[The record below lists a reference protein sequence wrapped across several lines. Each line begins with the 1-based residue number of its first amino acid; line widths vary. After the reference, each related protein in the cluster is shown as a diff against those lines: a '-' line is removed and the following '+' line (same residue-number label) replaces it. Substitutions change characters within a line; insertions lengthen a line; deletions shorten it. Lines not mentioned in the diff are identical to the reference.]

1 MPRELHGK
9 RLIGY
14 TMGNF
19 GMSLANIFGSVF
31 LFQYYVYTINL
42 DSILVSIG
50 ISSNVIVSAFCS
62 IIFGVIVDNKRPS
75 RFGKRRPFLLI
86 GLPFWVLTNILIWLP
101 PWKCPQTNSMFLPTA
116 LYFWAMT
123 IVRSIFGTLILNVYT
138 SMLPEQSQTLK
149 NRELVASIRVIFMII
164 GSVISL
170 FLPLLVQSLLDEP
183 QNVKWWDP
191 SGEVVLLFIPIIG
204 FIFAIFGLISILLVF
219 FSVDESFH
227 EVDPNY
233 EKVKF
238 SIANTFKH
246 MALPAQDKKFRLL
259 IMTDFIM
266 SFGFFMGYLIF
277 PFQTYILNFRQSQF
291 FIYVL
296 ISVFGKLGWYVIW
309 KQVIKR
315 KTDTQGL
322 LNSYIISILIG
333 GMATFL
339 NLFYFISISFEIKVF
354 LYVIIFSSI
363 LGTDYALPLF
373 TIPISASIIHKAASK
388 IDPENIE
395 KSISN
400 ISGIYY
406 GLSGFMVSI
415 GSAVASLIAGFVLS
429 GPNQSNPTI
438 ILILFAMRGLFFIFP
453 LIFLRKLKLND

>member
-1 MPRELHGK
+1 
-9 RLIGY
+9 
-14 TMGNF
+14 
-19 GMSLANIFGSVF
+19 
-31 LFQYYVYTINL
+31 VYTINL
-42 DSILVSIG
+42 DSILVSVG
-50 ISSNVIVSAFCS
+50 LSVNVIISAFCS
-62 IIFGVIVDNKRPS
+62 IIFGVIVDNKKPGKL
-75 RFGKRRPFLLI
+75 GKRRPFLLI

-116 LYFWAMT
+116 LFFWIMT
-123 IVRSIFGTLILNVYT
+123 VIRSIFGTLILNVYI
-138 SMLPEQSQTLK
+138 SILPEQSQTLK

-164 GSVISL
+164 ASVISL
-170 FLPLLVQSLLDEP
+170 FLPLLVQSLLDDP

-191 SGEVVLLFIPIIG
+191 SGEVILTFIPVIG
-204 FIFAIFGLISILLVF
+204 FIFAIFGLVSILLVF

-227 EVDPNY
+227 EVDPNS
-233 EKVKF
+233 EKIKF
-238 SIANTFKH
+238 SIGNTFRH
-246 MALPAQDKKFRLL
+246 MTLPAKDKKFRLL
-259 IMTDFIM
+259 IITDFIM

-277 PFQTYILNFRQSQF
+277 PFQTYILNFRQAQF

-296 ISVFGKLGWYVIW
+296 ISIFGKLGWYVIW
-309 KQVIKR
+309 KLIIRR

-322 LNSYIISILIG
+322 LNSYIICLLLG
-333 GMATFL
+333 GLATFL

-354 LYVIIFSSI
+354 LYIVIFSTI

-388 IDPENIE
+388 IDPDNID

-406 GLSGFMVSI
+406 GFSAFMVSF

-438 ILILFAMRGLFFIFP
+438 ILTLFAIRGIFFTFP
-453 LIFLRKLKLND
+453 LIFLKRLKLND